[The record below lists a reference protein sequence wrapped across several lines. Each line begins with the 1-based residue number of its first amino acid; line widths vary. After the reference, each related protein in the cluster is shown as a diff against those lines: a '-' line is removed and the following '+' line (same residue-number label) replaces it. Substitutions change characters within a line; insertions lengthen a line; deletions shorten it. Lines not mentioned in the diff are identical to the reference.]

1 MIFSAHFR
9 LESGQKNAKVWAEG
23 RMRRFNY
30 IDLPGALL
38 TPEISNLLSAIHE
51 YRGKQTLYVT
61 AKKDVLQNLLEIAV
75 IQSTDSSNRIEGI
88 YTSDARLKE
97 LVMQKA
103 EPINRNEKEIA
114 GYRDVLRTIHE
125 NYEYIPITPNSIL
138 QLHRDLYSF
147 HPSGM
152 GGHWKNADNLI
163 AETDAAGAKRIRF
176 TPTPAFETP
185 EAMRSLCD
193 AYREAVVLERCD
205 PLMLLVI
212 FIFDFLCVHP
222 FNDGNGRMS
231 RLLTLMLLY
240 QHGYIVGKYISI
252 EKLIE
257 ENKQSYYEALQASS
271 ADWETGQNNYMPFLL
286 YLLGIIL
293 KSYREFE
300 SRVEHIVTR
309 KLGKADRVRMIFDQ
323 KPGKISKADI
333 VRFCPDISLSFIE
346 RTLKQ
351 MLEIGDIKKIGA
363 GRATAYIKL

>member
-1 MIFSAHFR
+1 
-9 LESGQKNAKVWAEG
+9 
-23 RMRRFNY
+23 
-30 IDLPGALL
+30 
-38 TPEISNLLSAIHE
+38 
-51 YRGKQTLYVT
+51 
-61 AKKDVLQNLLEIAV
+61 
-75 IQSTDSSNRIEGI
+75 
-88 YTSDARLKE
+88 
-97 LVMQKA
+97 
-103 EPINRNEKEIA
+103 
-114 GYRDVLRTIHE
+114 
-125 NYEYIPITPNSIL
+125 
-138 QLHRDLYSF
+138 
-147 HPSGM
+147 
-152 GGHWKNADNLI
+152 
-163 AETDAAGAKRIRF
+163 
-176 TPTPAFETP
+176 
-185 EAMRSLCD
+185 
-193 AYREAVVLERCD
+193 
-205 PLMLLVI
+205 
-212 FIFDFLCVHP
+212 
-222 FNDGNGRMS
+222 MS

-240 QHGYIVGKYISI
+240 QHGYIVGKYISL

-351 MLEIGDIKKIGA
+351 MLESGEIKKIGV